1 MRKRSI
7 KKQLWINEEEDV
19 LLKTK
24 AMRAGISEADF
35 IRQNIKG
42 HQLREKPDER
52 FFNVLRNLNS
62 IANNINQIA
71 KIANSSFNVNNY
83 AYNENIQELMKI
95 TTELKEQ
102 YLIPVKKE

>member
-35 IRQNIKG
+35 IRQNIK
-42 HQLREKPDER
+42 
-52 FFNVLRNLNS
+52 
-62 IANNINQIA
+62 
-71 KIANSSFNVNNY
+71 
-83 AYNENIQELMKI
+83 
-95 TTELKEQ
+95 
-102 YLIPVKKE
+102 